1 MAKNVSNRKNM
12 SAQNRPFSLKATKKT
27 QKVNLQ
33 TTIMDSKKVAMYALA
48 LGTLVGV
55 KLYGDKCYVKGLLKG
70 ATLNASKED
79 SEKEKV
85 EKEEA

>member
-1 MAKNVSNRKNM
+1 
-12 SAQNRPFSLKATKKT
+12 
-27 QKVNLQ
+27 
-33 TTIMDSKKVAMYALA
+33 MDSKKVAMYALA
-48 LGTLVGV
+48 LGTLVSV
-55 KLYGDKCYVKGLLKG
+55 KLYGDKCYIKGLLKG